1 MTDVSPRYD
10 VVLLDL
16 DGTIIDSEPGVQAAL
31 RHALMTGF
39 DIVPTQAQLEEFM
52 GPPLSEV
59 LPRVFGLHDPSDEQ
73 RFFEL
78 YCEVYFHGTEYEF
91 DVYPGMTSLIAD
103 LRAAGSRVCL
113 ATAKP
118 DESAARILENADLLQ
133 HFEFVGGSHIDGSR
147 QDKVEVLE
155 HTLRCIDVDSG
166 RHRIVVVG
174 ESALVSTAQQWRDFV
189 TSDTSDVLLLLGT
202 HDLPDADGR
211 VATAAEINRW
221 TQENSSSLP
230 IGTQVNFV
238 EDGGGL
244 SFSPPPDD
252 SGAKAIEL
260 ALDWLDDRDTPGA
273 PPPVVSDHFEV
284 AVRPSMLAKRG
295 VRLPAIYIEAARENG
310 TLYE

>member
-1 MTDVSPRYD
+1 MTAAAPRYD

-91 DVYPGMTSLIAD
+91 DLYPGMAALIAD
-103 LRAAGSRVCL
+103 LQAAGSRVCL

-118 DESAARILENADLLQ
+118 DASAARILEHADLLQ
-133 HFEFVGGSHIDGSR
+133 LFEFVGGSHIDGSR

-155 HTLRCIDVDSG
+155 HTLRCIDADSQ
-166 RHRIVVVG
+166 RHRIVLVG
-174 ESALVSTAQQWRDFV
+174 DRALDVRAAEAHGLDSIAVTWGYATPGELDAAGATGTATAVSDLRR
-189 TSDTSDVLLLLGT
+189 LLL
-202 HDLPDADGR
+202 
-211 VATAAEINRW
+211 
-221 TQENSSSLP
+221 
-230 IGTQVNFV
+230 
-238 EDGGGL
+238 
-244 SFSPPPDD
+244 
-252 SGAKAIEL
+252 
-260 ALDWLDDRDTPGA
+260 PG
-273 PPPVVSDHFEV
+273 
-284 AVRPSMLAKRG
+284 
-295 VRLPAIYIEAARENG
+295 
-310 TLYE
+310 